1 MITKGVIDR
10 DTIAVLNRMKKN
22 ALNSEDSE
30 NIEGSDLYAAMYCG
44 ALLFARDRRLLSSNA
59 AKRLFEQFRKDFEK
73 NEDSETL
80 TKEDSER

>member
-10 DTIAVLNRMKKN
+10 DTIAVLNKMKKN

-44 ALLFARDRRLLSSNA
+44 ALYFARERRLINRDA
-59 AKRLFEQFRKDFEK
+59 ARRFLEQFRKDFEK
-73 NEDSETL
+73 ISETPAR
-80 TKEDSER
+80 EESEK

>member
-22 ALNSEDSE
+22 ALNNEDSE

-44 ALLFARDRRLLSSNA
+44 ALYFARERRLINRDVARRFL
-59 AKRLFEQFRKDFEK
+59 EQFRKDYESLDLDPSAREDK
-73 NEDSETL
+73 N
-80 TKEDSER
+80 K

>member
-22 ALNSEDSE
+22 ALNNEDSE

-44 ALLFARDRRLLSSNA
+44 ALYFARERRLINRDA
-59 AKRLFEQFRKDFEK
+59 ARRFLEQFRKDYESLDLDPSAREDK
-73 NEDSETL
+73 N
-80 TKEDSER
+80 K